1 MANEPDKIC
10 ASCGRAFAWRKAWD
24 RDWEQVRYCS
34 DACRRRKVRPVDRA
48 LEDSIRELLAVR
60 GPGASICPSEAARRV
75 AASRSHVGS
84 TAGAE
89 SSRAESSRAV
99 PAGAESSRAES
110 STGAAG
116 GGGVQR
122 PVATTD
128 EESWR
133 DLLEPAR
140 RAARR
145 LVASGEVELTQR
157 GRVVDPS
164 SFRGPVQ
171 IRRSTPR

>member
-10 ASCGRAFAWRKAWD
+10 ASCGRAFAWRKAWA

-48 LEDSIRELLAVR
+48 LEDAIRELLAVR

-75 AASRSHVGS
+75 AALQSHLGS
-84 TAGAE
+84 TAGVGPAG
-89 SSRAESSRAV
+89 AV
-99 PAGAESSRAES
+99 PAGAESARAWS

-116 GGGVQR
+116 RGGVQR

-164 SFRGPVQ
+164 SFRGPVR